1 MHVSLK
7 QARLQ
12 RYVCF
17 HPSLI
22 VQGQSFFSH
31 LRCWRR
37 LGEPETSCVDL
48 HVIDRR
54 YVFSKA
60 RRRHADAA
68 RGHRACKV
76 RVVEDVAHHLHGQI
90 ALRRLSVAGR
100 AASAPDVVVEGIL
113 GSRALRARR
122 RRCLDYVS
130 NVCHSNAGLNS
141 SLSSLNVAE
150 AAFIALLRRTPDFIT
165 RALQLRVLAT
175 DRELL
180 TAAGCLRLRF
190 VLLRIS
196 DTESANQSWPAP
208 ARCSSP
214 LKQRV
219 EHGRSHP

>member
-150 AAFIALLRRTPDFIT
+150 AAFGKLTRSWSGVKLRSSS
-165 RALQLRVLAT
+165 AALAT
-175 DRELL
+175 FGG
-180 TAAGCLRLRF
+180 TRLRTF
-190 VLLRIS
+190 V
-196 DTESANQSWPAP
+196 AP
-208 ARCSSP
+208 NETLTTPTNSQLVCG
-214 LKQRV
+214 
-219 EHGRSHP
+219 GRSSSQRAAS

>member
-1 MHVSLK
+1 ML
-7 QARLQ
+7 
-12 RYVCF
+12 
-17 HPSLI
+17 PP
-22 VQGQSFFSH
+22 FFDRPGAELLLAPAFASVASMAW
-31 LRCWRR
+31 RCCERR
-37 LGEPETSCVDL
+37 VDG
-48 HVIDRR
+48 VTVDYRGR
-54 YVFSKA
+54 GG
-60 RRRHADAA
+60 
-68 RGHRACKV
+68 GHRTGKV
-76 RVVEDVAHHLHGQI
+76 REVEDVAHHLHGQI

-122 RRCLDYVS
+122 RRCLDCVG

-208 ARCSSP
+208 AP
-214 LKQRV
+214 MFVALKTT
-219 EHGRSHP
+219 G